1 MADKAVTAAQVA
13 DKAVDKVSDFV
24 TIAAEKATNVFEA
37 AANILT
43 DAVAT
48 YGPQAVD
55 AVLWVVRFDAVQYLV
70 IGWLMFIVA
79 MSGAIFAWTGF
90 TRRNWRRRWI
100 EGSEGDNF
108 LQFIM
113 GLVLFIT
120 VILTGIHSIGRVTDV
135 WQYVAVAKPELYLAK
150 QAVDIVKAKLM
161 PQLPQKQ

>member
-1 MADKAVTAAQVA
+1 MDEKAVTAAQVA
-13 DKAVDKVSDFV
+13 DKAIDKASDFV

-55 AVLWVVRFDAVQYLV
+55 AVLWVIRFDAVQYLV
-70 IGWLMFIVA
+70 IRWLMFIVSL
-79 MSGAIFAWTGF
+79 SGAIFAWTGF
-90 TRRNWRRRWI
+90 TRRNWRERWI
-100 EGSEGDNF
+100 RGSGDDNV
-108 LQFIM
+108 LQFFM
-113 GLVLFIT
+113 GLALFIT
-120 VILTGIHSIGRVTDV
+120 IIVTGIHSIGRVTNV